1 MLIRSRVLVLN
12 QNYQPLNICDVRRAV
27 SLLGKG
33 KAETVQHG
41 VEYIHTV
48 SRMFERP
55 EVIRLVYMVR
65 KPLHR
70 RKLSRRE
77 VFQRDG
83 YVCQYCGKRSTQLTL
98 DHVIP
103 RCKGGQHTWENV
115 VTACQRC
122 NHRKAGVNSARGG
135 HVVEGSTS
143 RAASESVCGFP
154 ALTEWTLR
162 GCHSCLGWRSSRCR
176 RRRASFRLIRQFC
189 HAVDE
194 LVDSAPV
201 HVARHRAP

>member
-83 YVCQYCGKRSTQLTL
+83 YSCQLL
-98 DHVIP
+98 
-103 RCKGGQHTWENV
+103 WE
-115 VTACQRC
+115 A
-122 NHRKAGVNSARGG
+122 K
-135 HVVEGSTS
+135 
-143 RAASESVCGFP
+143 
-154 ALTEWTLR
+154 
-162 GCHSCLGWRSSRCR
+162 
-176 RRRASFRLIRQFC
+176 
-189 HAVDE
+189 HAVDARPCDTA
-194 LVDSAPV
+194 LQGRSAYVGERRDGVPAV
-201 HVARHRAP
+201 QS